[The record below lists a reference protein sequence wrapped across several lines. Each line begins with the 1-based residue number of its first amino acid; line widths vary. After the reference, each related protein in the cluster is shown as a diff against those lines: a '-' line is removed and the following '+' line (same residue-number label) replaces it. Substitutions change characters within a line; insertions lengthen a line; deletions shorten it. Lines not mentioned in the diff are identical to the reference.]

1 MSTWIQITKY
11 LILFLT
17 LIPFAI
23 FALIAGLVNRKSGW
37 QVIRIWNRL
46 FAYLFNIKLE
56 IEFEGDAKDLDKGG
70 VLVGLTQQSI
80 IDPTLAYAAINR
92 HWLSIWNIE
101 YAMIPFVGWVSWILG
116 WVIVRQWAN
125 NSQHQLAKAANY
137 ASTGGLVYLSA
148 EGKRSQDGSI
158 NPYKKGPAVMAI
170 QAKTQIIP
178 AYIHGSRNCLPY
190 GEWKIKPGTV
200 VCRILKPIDVSG
212 MSYEDRDKVTEELIE
227 IGAKEKLREPL
238 YANP

>member
-80 IDPTLAYAAINR
+80 IDLSLIHISEPTR
-92 HWLSIWNIE
+92 
-101 YAMIPFVGWVSWILG
+101 
-116 WVIVRQWAN
+116 
-125 NSQHQLAKAANY
+125 
-137 ASTGGLVYLSA
+137 
-148 EGKRSQDGSI
+148 
-158 NPYKKGPAVMAI
+158 PY
-170 QAKTQIIP
+170 
-178 AYIHGSRNCLPY
+178 
-190 GEWKIKPGTV
+190 
-200 VCRILKPIDVSG
+200 
-212 MSYEDRDKVTEELIE
+212 
-227 IGAKEKLREPL
+227 
-238 YANP
+238 

>member
-1 MSTWIQITKY
+1 MSTWVQIIKY
-11 LILFLT
+11 LISCLT
-17 LIPFAI
+17 LIPFAS
-23 FALIAGLVNRKSGW
+23 FALVAGLVNRKSGW

-46 FAYLFNIKLE
+46 FAFLFNIKLE
-56 IEFEGDAKDLDKGG
+56 LEFEGDSADLDKGG

-80 IDPTLAYAAINR
+80 IDPTLAYAAIKR

-116 WVIVRQWAN
+116 WVIVRQSAN
-125 NSQHQLAKAANY
+125 HSQLQLAKAANY
-137 ASTGGLVYLSA
+137 ASSGGLVYLSA

-170 QAKTQIIP
+170 QAQTQIIP

-200 VCRILKPIDVSG
+200 ICRILKPIDVSG
-212 MSYEDRDKVTEELIE
+212 MSYDDRNKIIERLTE
-227 IGAKEKLREPL
+227 IGAEEKLREPK
-238 YANP
+238 YATP